1 MLDRLPP
8 YETTSKERSNGFSF
22 GVIGASFERHLSG
35 LSSSKM
41 ADTPSVDNAG
51 GGADSAIADMKAVFD
66 QAIEKSAEITKVTT
80 EKKTELDAT
89 KQRPQ
94 N

>member
-1 MLDRLPP
+1 MAA
-8 YETTSKERSNGFSF
+8 ETTPTDS
-22 GVIGASFERHLSG
+22 
-35 LSSSKM
+35 
-41 ADTPSVDNAG
+41 TG
-51 GGADSAIADMKAVFD
+51 GGADSAIAEMQAVFD
-66 QAIEKSAEITKVTT
+66 QAIEKSAEITKITT

>member
-1 MLDRLPP
+1 MGDIPAIDS
-8 YETTSKERSNGFSF
+8 TKSNDSSGDA
-22 GVIGASFERHLSG
+22 IGQL
-35 LSSSKM
+35 
-41 ADTPSVDNAG
+41 
-51 GGADSAIADMKAVFD
+51 KAVFD

-80 EKKTELDAT
+80 EKKTMLDAT

>member
-1 MLDRLPP
+1 MADSTTIDP
-8 YETTSKERSNGFSF
+8 TTSNDS
-22 GVIGASFERHLSG
+22 
-35 LSSSKM
+35 
-41 ADTPSVDNAG
+41 
-51 GGADSAIADMKAVFD
+51 ADSAISQLEAVFD

-80 EKKTELDAT
+80 EKKTMLDAT

>member
-1 MLDRLPP
+1 
-8 YETTSKERSNGFSF
+8 
-22 GVIGASFERHLSG
+22 
-35 LSSSKM
+35 M
-41 ADTPSVDNAG
+41 ADTPAIDSSTSNDS
-51 GGADSAIADMKAVFD
+51 ADSSIDQLKAVFD

-80 EKKTELDAT
+80 EKKTMLDAT

>member
-1 MLDRLPP
+1 
-8 YETTSKERSNGFSF
+8 
-22 GVIGASFERHLSG
+22 
-35 LSSSKM
+35 M

-51 GGADSAIADMKAVFD
+51 GGADSAIASMEAVFD
-66 QAIEKSAEITKVTT
+66 QAIAKSAEITKVTT

>member
-1 MLDRLPP
+1 MSDAPAIDP
-8 YETTSKERSNGFSF
+8 TSSNTSSDAAISQLKEVFN
-22 GVIGASFERHLSG
+22 E
-35 LSSSKM
+35 
-41 ADTPSVDNAG
+41 
-51 GGADSAIADMKAVFD
+51 AIA
-66 QAIEKSAEITKVTT
+66 KSAEITKVTT

>member
-1 MLDRLPP
+1 
-8 YETTSKERSNGFSF
+8 
-22 GVIGASFERHLSG
+22 
-35 LSSSKM
+35 M

-80 EKKTELDAT
+80 GKSRAASAARGLVVVSCP
-89 KQRPQ
+89 RIPGR
-94 N
+94 

>member
-1 MLDRLPP
+1 MSNTPAVS
-8 YETTSKERSNGFSF
+8 TS
-22 GVIGASFERHLSG
+22 
-35 LSSSKM
+35 
-41 ADTPSVDNAG
+41 T
-51 GGADSAIADMKAVFD
+51 GADSAIKAMTDAFD
-66 QAIEKSAEITKVTT
+66 SAIMKSAEITKVTT